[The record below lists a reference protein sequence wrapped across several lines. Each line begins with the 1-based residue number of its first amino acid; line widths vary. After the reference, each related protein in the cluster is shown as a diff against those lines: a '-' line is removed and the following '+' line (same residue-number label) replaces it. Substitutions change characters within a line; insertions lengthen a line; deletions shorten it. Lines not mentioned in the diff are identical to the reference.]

1 MRLPRAWTDADGA
14 PSGMSEPDAVFSVD
28 AIRALLEIVEALHRR
43 GVIDAGG
50 GVGTGEGLERG
61 TPCSSKRFSTSGET
75 TSRSCGDDSR
85 SEARWAKARRGE
97 VFTAVPSGYDLDAT
111 GQVTRTSDE
120 TVADA
125 VTRVFEKFDELGTS
139 GRGDE
144 ARKGAP
150 REGRALLQG
159 LVRCGQCGRRMM
171 VSCGGGAGPAHAA
184 RC

>member
-1 MRLPRAWTDADGA
+1 LLFHNH
-14 PSGMSEPDAVFSVD
+14 PSGDPEPSPEDLS
-28 AIRALLEIVEALHRR
+28 LTRR
-43 GVIDAGG
+43 LIAGG
-50 GVGTGEGLERG
+50 SLLGIEVPDHIIVGDGSWRWISLKGLERG
-61 TPCSSKRFSTSGET
+61 TPCPSKRFSTSGET

-150 REGRALLQG
+150 REVRALLQG

-171 VSCGGGAGPAHAA
+171 VSYGGGAGPAHAA